1 MEGVCHDNLCE
12 KMQHGTHPQKTAKK
26 NLEILWCF
34 ASGFAF
40 TLGAEF
46 ANILYEQ

>member
-1 MEGVCHDNLCE
+1 MEGVCCDNLCE
-12 KMQHGTHPQKTAKK
+12 KMQHGTHPQKSTKK
-26 NLEILWCF
+26 NLEFLLRF